1 MMSIQTVEASTLTE
15 ITASGATLIDVRTP
29 AEYQSAHVIGAELCP
44 LDRLNAAAFSHSND
58 QASAVY
64 ILCQSGKRA
73 CIAAEKL
80 SAIGFTQVLV
90 IEGGTEA
97 AIEAGI
103 AIKYG
108 KSALSIERQV
118 RIAAGLLVLCGT
130 LAGVYIH
137 SAFLFIPGFVGAG
150 LTFAGISDTCGMA
163 MLLTKCPWN
172 Q

>member
-73 CIAAEKL
+73 RIAAEKL
-80 SAIGFTQVLV
+80 SAIGFAQVLV

-97 AIEAGI
+97 GI

-108 KSALSIERQV
+108 KLALSIERQV

-130 LAGVYIH
+130 LAGVYVH
-137 SAFLFIPGFVGAG
+137 PSFLFVPGLVGAG
-150 LTFAGISDTCGMA
+150 LIFAGISDTCGMA
-163 MLLTKCPWN
+163 MLLTKCPWI

>member
-73 CIAAEKL
+73 RIAAEKL
-80 SAIGFTQVLV
+80 SAIGFAQVLV

-97 AIEAGI
+97 GI

-108 KSALSIERQV
+108 KLALSIERQV

-130 LAGVYIH
+130 LAGVYVH
-137 SAFLFIPGFVGAG
+137 PSFLFVPGLVGAG
-150 LTFAGISDTCGMA
+150 LIFAGISDTCGMA